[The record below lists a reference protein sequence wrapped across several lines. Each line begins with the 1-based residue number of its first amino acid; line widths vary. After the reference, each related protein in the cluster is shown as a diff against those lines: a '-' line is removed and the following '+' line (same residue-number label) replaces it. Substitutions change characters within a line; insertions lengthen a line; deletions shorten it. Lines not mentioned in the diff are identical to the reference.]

1 MPVDLGRHTSHLP
14 SLDDE
19 RGAEPETQTHTS
31 RTLRNHDGAGRSEE
45 PMTYSQR
52 MSTGPGTL
60 LLLDSA
66 SLYFRAFYGVP
77 DERADP
83 QDPPTNAVRGFLD
96 MIATLVERYRPSHV
110 VACWDDDWRP
120 AWRVAAIPTYKTHRV
135 AVVDGGTAV
144 EDAPAD
150 LNTQVPII
158 IEALAALG
166 IPRWGAAHYEAD
178 DVIGTLVAR
187 AHGTQPV
194 DVVTGDRDLF
204 QLVDDAA
211 RIRVL
216 YTARGGVRDPDLV
229 DQAFLSAKY
238 GVPTGAAYADLAVLR
253 VPMSA
258 PG

>member
-1 MPVDLGRHTSHLP
+1 MCIRDR
-14 SLDDE
+14 
-19 RGAEPETQTHTS
+19 
-31 RTLRNHDGAGRSEE
+31 
-45 PMTYSQR
+45 
-52 MSTGPGTL
+52 
-60 LLLDSA
+60 
-66 SLYFRAFYGVP
+66 
-77 DERADP
+77 
-83 QDPPTNAVRGFLD
+83 
-96 MIATLVERYRPSHV
+96 
-110 VACWDDDWRP
+110 
-120 AWRVAAIPTYKTHRV
+120 YKTHRV

-150 LNTQVPII
+150 LNTQVPVI

-216 YTARGGVRDPDLV
+216 YTARGGEMCIRDSIQGYGGTPWTPGQTDAWWHIGPDMYSCIVKSPPSATLPLFLV
-229 DQAFLSAKY
+229 
-238 GVPTGAAYADLAVLR
+238 GVPGPVTTGTGTIGAWPATTWTYPCLLYTSRCV
-253 VPMSA
+253 
-258 PG
+258 